1 MNLKNFGRASK
12 IVLLICRTLAGAIT
26 MLAPLKFRQMM
37 MDGSPAF
44 LRRTYHVHLLRACL
58 GG

>member
-1 MNLKNFGRASK
+1 MKNLGREPEN
-12 IVLLICRTLAGAIT
+12 VRLMCRTLAWAIT
-26 MLAPLKFRQMM
+26 VLAPLKFRQTM

-44 LRRTYHVHLLRACL
+44 LRRTYHVRLLRACL